1 MLADYLTKA
10 KEIKRKSFEKK
21 IRVALLSSFTSNGLG
36 LEVKNEASTCETI
49 EEIAKVYGATKN
61 DLKNRIKKI

>member
-21 IRVALLSSFTSNGLG
+21 IRVAILRSSFTQKGF
-36 LEVKNEASTCETI
+36 
-49 EEIAKVYGATKN
+49 GA
-61 DLKNRIKKI
+61 